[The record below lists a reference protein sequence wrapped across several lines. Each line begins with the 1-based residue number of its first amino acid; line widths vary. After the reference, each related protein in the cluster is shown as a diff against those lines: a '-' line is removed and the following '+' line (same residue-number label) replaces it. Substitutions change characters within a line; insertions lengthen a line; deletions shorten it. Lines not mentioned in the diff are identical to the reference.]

1 MKFVQSRS
9 SSNARLEVLEQLLL
23 CESEKGVEFET
34 KARVLNN
41 IATARSR
48 GIARMLRQSYREP
61 QTSSMRKTSYPSPSL
76 SMPTSCVE

>member
-48 GIARMLRQSYREP
+48 LGETAGVLEVYEQARGVRVAVSLLY
-61 QTSSMRKTSYPSPSL
+61 KTL
-76 SMPTSCVE
+76 GM